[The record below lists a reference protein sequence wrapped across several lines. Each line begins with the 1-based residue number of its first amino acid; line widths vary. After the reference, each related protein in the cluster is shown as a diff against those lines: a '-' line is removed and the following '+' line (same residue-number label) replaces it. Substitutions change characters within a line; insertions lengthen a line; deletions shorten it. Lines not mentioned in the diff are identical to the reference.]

1 MKSESCSCA
10 EPVRIERAERKGA
23 AWSECARCLLPVRI
37 MLLPRLA
44 KGA

>member
-23 AWSECARCLLPVRI
+23 AWSECARCRLPI
-37 MLLPRLA
+37 TATLLPRLA
-44 KGA
+44 RS